1 MASFTG
7 KNPFIIPRPQRYP
20 GGFNAETLTGTHTLT
35 YRDSQFQAL
44 DPGGASRNLNM
55 PAAGSRL
62 GHFFW
67 IANKANAAET
77 LYCNQADGSTTIV
90 NIDQNEAA
98 LIYATA
104 DGAASGTSGWTLFAV
119 FTIAIS

>member
-20 GGFNAETLTGTHTLT
+20 GGFNAETLTGTHALT

-55 PAAGSRL
+55 PAEGSRL

-104 DGAASGTSGWTLFAV
+104 DGAAAGTSGWTLFAV